1 MRLRNVVLI
10 LAALTVVVMLAACS
24 SSGQSSDEGGKD
36 QAGKV
41 ASGEQAQKQKPPE
54 KEPPKLTKEAKGK
67 QIAPKKGKAQ
77 GQRKVANSLDPPK
90 DKTLKLTIPEMKQIE
105 DDTIPTGKGTNEA
118 LFHDHAAVH
127 LRDTGFPWQK
137 TANVYIAGHRIGFP
151 GTDSNLAFYDLEDL
165 KKGDKIYLEDA
176 EGREYT
182 YQVFGKLVVAPGNL
196 SVLRPIKGKNI
207 VSLQTC
213 TLPDYTNR
221 VIYRAVLKDV
231 RRKPRTKADT
241 ERRTHNKR
249 RSSAPRRCGATW
261 SVTPTP
267 SFGTD
272 SPSCARGE
280 RNMVCSDEG
289 EPFVPGTGIRL
300 PDAPRS
306 RSRYEFRQSA
316 ADGRGRR
323 HSRGRVRLLRG
334 ARATSGVG

>member
-1 MRLRNVVLI
+1 MRLRNLVL
-10 LAALTVVVMLAACS
+10 LLVALTVMALAACS

-36 QAGKV
+36 QAGKD
-41 ASGEQAQKQKPPE
+41 ASGEQAQKQKHPGKATE
-54 KEPPKLTKEAKGK
+54 GKEEPPKMSKEAKAR
-67 QIAPKKGKAQ
+67 QVAPKKGEAQ
-77 GQRKVANSLDPPK
+77 GQRKVSNALEPPK

-165 KKGDKIYLEDA
+165 KKGDKVYLEDA
-176 EGREYT
+176 EGRKYT

-231 RRKPRTKADT
+231 KT
-241 ERRTHNKR
+241 
-249 RSSAPRRCGATW
+249 
-261 SVTPTP
+261 
-267 SFGTD
+267 
-272 SPSCARGE
+272 
-280 RNMVCSDEG
+280 
-289 EPFVPGTGIRL
+289 
-300 PDAPRS
+300 
-306 RSRYEFRQSA
+306 
-316 ADGRGRR
+316 
-323 HSRGRVRLLRG
+323 
-334 ARATSGVG
+334 

>member
-1 MRLRNVVLI
+1 VKTARGDEARLRDLVLI
-10 LAALTVVVMLAACS
+10 LAALTVVVTLAACS

-36 QAGKV
+36 QADKV
-41 ASGEQAQKQKPPE
+41 ASGERAQKQKRPE
-54 KEPPKLTKEAKGK
+54 KVTEGKKEPPRMTKEAKGK

-77 GQRKVANSLDPPK
+77 DQRKVVNSLEPPK

-165 KKGDKIYLEDA
+165 KKGDKVYLEDA

-231 RRKPRTKADT
+231 KT
-241 ERRTHNKR
+241 
-249 RSSAPRRCGATW
+249 
-261 SVTPTP
+261 
-267 SFGTD
+267 
-272 SPSCARGE
+272 
-280 RNMVCSDEG
+280 
-289 EPFVPGTGIRL
+289 
-300 PDAPRS
+300 
-306 RSRYEFRQSA
+306 
-316 ADGRGRR
+316 
-323 HSRGRVRLLRG
+323 
-334 ARATSGVG
+334 

>member
-1 MRLRNVVLI
+1 MRLRNLVLM
-10 LAALTVVVMLAACS
+10 LAALSLVVTLAACS

-36 QAGKV
+36 QAEKD
-41 ASGEQAQKQKPPE
+41 EQAQKQKPPE
-54 KEPPKLTKEAKGK
+54 KAAGGKKEPSREEPPKMTKEAKGK
-67 QIAPKKGKAQ
+67 QVAPTKGK
-77 GQRKVANSLDPPK
+77 GQRKVANRLEPPK

-165 KKGDKIYLEDA
+165 KNGDKVYLEDA

-231 RRKPRTKADT
+231 KT
-241 ERRTHNKR
+241 
-249 RSSAPRRCGATW
+249 
-261 SVTPTP
+261 
-267 SFGTD
+267 
-272 SPSCARGE
+272 
-280 RNMVCSDEG
+280 
-289 EPFVPGTGIRL
+289 
-300 PDAPRS
+300 
-306 RSRYEFRQSA
+306 
-316 ADGRGRR
+316 
-323 HSRGRVRLLRG
+323 
-334 ARATSGVG
+334 